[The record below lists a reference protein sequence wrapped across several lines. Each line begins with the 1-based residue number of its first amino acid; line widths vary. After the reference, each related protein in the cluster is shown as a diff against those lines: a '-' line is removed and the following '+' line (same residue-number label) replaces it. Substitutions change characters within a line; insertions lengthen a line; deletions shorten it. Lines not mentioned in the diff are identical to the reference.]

1 MDNAIIIPL
10 SGALGAASKTV
21 GNWGISEFTA
31 LATGVKTASAT
42 TAALDSTSDGDG
54 SGAKF
59 VFKTSA
65 AATPV
70 LSVDTTGFVAGAG
83 YKAGDII
90 TVSLPTGATTAF
102 VQSSGAAIS
111 VTLSVT
117 EAILAGGEDNAII
130 TCPSGGY
137 LVCVEPGTSGDSFS
151 ATLVRQIESG
161 HERLWKINHTGVGSA
176 NYRDVALAVNVALM
190 QTLQRPNSNPILDLP
205 SKVNGVL
212 VTSVALS

>member
-31 LATGVKTASAT
+31 LATADKTASAT

-83 YKAGDII
+83 YKTGDTV
-90 TVSLPTGATTAF
+90 TVSLPSGATTAF

-111 VTLSVT
+111 VTLLVT

-137 LVCVEPGTSGDSFS
+137 LVCVELFNLT
-151 ATLVRQIESG
+151 ATLIRQIESG
-161 HERLWKINHTGVGSA
+161 HERLWKISHTGVTST
-176 NYRDVALAVNVALM
+176 NYLDVAVAINVALM
-190 QTLQRPNSNPILDLP
+190 QTLQAPNSNPILDLP

-212 VTSVALS
+212 VTSVALT

>member
-54 SGAKF
+54 AGAKF
-59 VFKTSA
+59 VFKTDASK
-65 AATPV
+65 V
-70 LSVDTTGFVAGAG
+70 LTVDTTGFVAGAG
-83 YKAGDII
+83 YKTGDII

-161 HERLWKINHTGVGSA
+161 HERLWKISHTGVGTA

>member
-31 LATGVKTASAT
+31 ISPATDKTASAT

-54 SGAKF
+54 AGAKF
-59 VFKTSA
+59 VFKTDASK
-65 AATPV
+65 V
-70 LSVDTTGFVAGAG
+70 LTVDTTGFVAGAG
-83 YKAGDII
+83 YKTGDII
-90 TVSLPTGATTAF
+90 TVSIPSGDTTAF

-161 HERLWKINHTGVGSA
+161 HERLWKITHTGVTSS

-212 VTSVALS
+212 VTSVALT

>member
-1 MDNAIIIPL
+1 MNNAIIIPL

-31 LATGVKTASAT
+31 LATADKTASAT

-83 YKAGDII
+83 YKTGDTV
-90 TVSLPTGATTAF
+90 TVSLPSGATTAF
-102 VQSSGAAIS
+102 VQSSGVAIS
-111 VTLSVT
+111 VTLLVT

-137 LVCVEPGTSGDSFS
+137 LVCVELFNLT
-151 ATLVRQIESG
+151 ATLIRQIESG
-161 HERLWKINHTGVGSA
+161 HERLWKINHTGVTA
-176 NYRDVALAVNVALM
+176 TNYLDVAVAINVALM
-190 QTLQRPNSNPILDLP
+190 QTLQAPNSNPILDLP

-212 VTSVALS
+212 VTSVALT